1 MKPVIIIALAFV
13 LLIPIMVFAQEES
26 LAEIAKRLDA
36 ENLEK
41 AKQTGSIMQPT
52 NPNTQQ
58 QSLPKIDCPKGT
70 YQGLD
75 NQKNPAC
82 RDVNTNQIV
91 DPNTGLMYDSQTGD
105 LILDNDQTMYVGI
118 GIFVLIIIIA
128 VIAKAS
134 QSKSSSNSETKPLTR
149 RGWTDSQHKQVL
161 NRQDGKCAI
170 CGEHSGT
177 FQFDHKDDNHNNND
191 LDNCQALCPNC
202 HDRKSRH
209 LD

>member
-1 MKPVIIIALAFV
+1 
-13 LLIPIMVFAQEES
+13 
-26 LAEIAKRLDA
+26 
-36 ENLEK
+36 
-41 AKQTGSIMQPT
+41 
-52 NPNTQQ
+52 
-58 QSLPKIDCPKGT
+58 
-70 YQGLD
+70 
-75 NQKNPAC
+75 
-82 RDVNTNQIV
+82 
-91 DPNTGLMYDSQTGD
+91 
-105 LILDNDQTMYVGI
+105 MYVGI

>member
-1 MKPVIIIALAFV
+1 M
-13 LLIPIMVFAQEES
+13 
-26 LAEIAKRLDA
+26 
-36 ENLEK
+36 
-41 AKQTGSIMQPT
+41 
-52 NPNTQQ
+52 
-58 QSLPKIDCPKGT
+58 
-70 YQGLD
+70 
-75 NQKNPAC
+75 
-82 RDVNTNQIV
+82 
-91 DPNTGLMYDSQTGD
+91 
-105 LILDNDQTMYVGI
+105 
-118 GIFVLIIIIA
+118 
-128 VIAKAS
+128 
-134 QSKSSSNSETKPLTR
+134 TR